1 MAPRLKVFT
10 WSDGF
15 HAHPVAV
22 TSRPKA
28 LEAWGVN
35 TDLFRS
41 GYAREVTSGPEF
53 DAAMASP
60 GEVLRLGQA
69 LDIGKL
75 ERPPRKRTAP
85 GPTAAQKAK
94 VAKLEADLEALDLA
108 RQAEAAAQDA
118 ARAKLEKEIASAAD
132 RHDRDRSA
140 LLRRLKTARKAAR
153 M

>member
-1 MAPRLKVFT
+1 VFT

-28 LEAWGVN
+28 LEAWGVD

-53 DAAMASP
+53 EAAMASP

-69 LDIGKL
+69 VDVGKL
-75 ERPPRKRTAP
+75 EPAPRKRAAP
-85 GPTAAQKAK
+85 RATAAQKAK
-94 VAKLEADLEALDLA
+94 VAKLEADLDALDVA
-108 RQAEAAAQDA
+108 RQAETAAQDA

-132 RHDRDRSA
+132 RYDRDRAA
-140 LLRRLKTARKAAR
+140 LFGRLKAARKAAR